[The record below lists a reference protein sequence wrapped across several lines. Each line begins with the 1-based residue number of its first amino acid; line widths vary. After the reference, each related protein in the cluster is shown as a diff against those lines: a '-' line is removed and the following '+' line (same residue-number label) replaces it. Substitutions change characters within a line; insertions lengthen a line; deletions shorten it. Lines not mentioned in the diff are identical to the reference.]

1 MIFTVTVKPGSK
13 KGDLVVPDSES
24 QLTVYLRARAIE
36 GRANEALVILLAR
49 HFQVKRWQVKIV
61 SGAKS
66 RKKIVE
72 IQ

>member
-13 KGDLVVPDSES
+13 KGDLVVPDGES

-36 GRANEALVILLAR
+36 GKANEALVILLAR